1 MRASKLRSV
10 TVGCASALCFALVA
24 PCAFADI
31 GQQLDR
37 ILAGDHR
44 NPKNA
49 ARDQYRHPKET
60 LMFFGIQPG
69 MTVVEV
75 WPSAGWWTEILAP
88 LLKDQGKYYAAYFA
102 TEWEKTPDFLKARE
116 KEYDAMLAARTD
128 LYGKVVKTK
137 LLAPQ
142 WTDIAPR
149 GSADMVLTFRNVH
162 NWAKAGNAEPM
173 FQAFWDALKP
183 GGVLGVKDHRANPGT
198 PFQQQIDSGYMT
210 EEYVISTAQKI
221 GFKLRPVGGTRRRDT
236 RTPRGRVDASADAQ
250 AQGQGP
256 RQVRSHRRERSDDA
270 DVREAEMTPDRCNA
284 TRNCPWKSTS
294 ARPPSSSR

>member
-1 MRASKLRSV
+1 MLASKLRSV
-10 TVGCASALCFALVA
+10 AASCASALCFTLVA
-24 PCAFADI
+24 PGVFADV

-49 ARDQYRHPKET
+49 ARDAYRHPKET
-60 LMFFGIQPG
+60 LMFFGIRPD

-75 WPSAGWWTEILAP
+75 WPSTGWWTEVLAP
-88 LLKDQGKYYAAYFA
+88 LLKDEGKYYAAYFA

-116 KEYDAMLAARTD
+116 KEYDAMLAARPE

-142 WTDIAPR
+142 WAEIAPK

-162 NWAKAGNAEPM
+162 NWAKAGNAEAM

-183 GGVLGVKDHRANPGT
+183 GGVLGVKDHRAKPGT

-210 EEYVISTAQKI
+210 EEYVIDTAQKI
-221 GFKLRPVGGTRRRDT
+221 GFKLAGRSEVNANPKDTKDHPSGVWTLPPTLRLGDKDRDKYLAI
-236 RTPRGRVDASADAQ
+236 G
-250 AQGQGP
+250 
-256 RQVRSHRRERSDDA
+256 ESD
-270 DVREAEMTPDRCNA
+270 RMTLVFVKP
-284 TRNCPWKSTS
+284 K
-294 ARPPSSSR
+294 